1 MVDKAS
7 ATLNIPNEQ
16 IIPLNTNHSMVC
28 KFPNEEYGAYL
39 MVRNSVTQMAQALKE
54 ERPTENRPNSVLE
67 CGKTPAH
74 GCGSESQ
81 RDNGGSLTNP
91 GGVSQG

>member
-7 ATLNIPNEQ
+7 ATIGIPDEK
-16 IIPLNTNHSMVC
+16 IIPLNADHSMMC
-28 KFPNEEYGAYL
+28 KFPDEGSNAYL
-39 MVRNSVTQMAQALKE
+39 MVQRSVTQMAQELKE
-54 ERPTENRPNSVLE
+54 ERPTENRPNSALE

-74 GCGSESQ
+74 GCGNESL